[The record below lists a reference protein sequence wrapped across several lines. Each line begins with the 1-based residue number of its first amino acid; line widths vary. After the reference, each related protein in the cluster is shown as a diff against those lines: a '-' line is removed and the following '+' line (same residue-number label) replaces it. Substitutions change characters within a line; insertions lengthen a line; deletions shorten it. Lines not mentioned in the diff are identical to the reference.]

1 MAKPKKF
8 IVGGLL
14 NIAGGG
20 VTAGI
25 SYAQRQKALRQLA
38 QIDQAESS
46 NIMSM
51 AARNRVARQETD
63 STAATDAAGRAT
75 ASQFSA
81 AQEAGGARAVQSIGP
96 SAQRAQEEAVA
107 RSLARF
113 GEYGASLSEQDDA
126 SVLDASRARSAPRIR
141 SLQSAAD
148 AATQSMIGGFATAA
162 AGAAQ
167 TIGGLPKP
175 GQKDKAQETTS
186 NLGTRSLGTQLNF
199 PNVKNPGF
207 QFGAPAK
214 DNYESPAGNIV
225 LDEVSVTPSIQ
236 AQGEKAVKTPAQQ
249 LREMNPMYLFNRGL
263 LEKVPTQKEGGMV
276 DGSKAL
282 KTPGDFSHKTNPI
295 DVIKGGK
302 KIAEMTGGE
311 YIFNPK
317 QSQKLRN
324 LSGQGESTLHKFVRE
339 LLSKSQFK

>member
-14 NIAGGG
+14 NIGAGVG
-20 VTAGI
+20 TAAI

-38 QIDQAESS
+38 QVDQAESS

-63 STAATDAAGRAT
+63 ATAATDAAGRAT
-75 ASQFSA
+75 ASQLAA
-81 AQEAGGARAVQSIGP
+81 AQEAGGSRALQSITP
-96 SAQRAQEEAVA
+96 AAARAQEEAVA
-107 RSLARF
+107 RSLTRF
-113 GEYGASLSEQDDA
+113 GEYGAAISEQDDA
-126 SVLDASRARSAPRIR
+126 NVLDASRARSAPRIQ
-141 SLQSAAD
+141 SLQMAAD
-148 AATQSMIGGFATAA
+148 AATQNMVGGVSQAA
-162 AGAAQ
+162 AGVAQ
-167 TIGGLPKP
+167 TIGGIGKKP
-175 GQKDKAQETTS
+175 QKDPTEKTTEQIKAA
-186 NLGTRSLGTQLNF
+186 G
-199 PNVKNPGF
+199 
-207 QFGAPAK
+207 PAA
-214 DNYESPAGNIV
+214 NSMSAF
-225 LDEVSVTPSIQ
+225 S
-236 AQGEKAVKTPAQQ
+236 AQGAQRLSQNFAATPGIGKPFERPKASLLAEKDDTEQRTPRTLNA
-249 LREMNPMYLFNRGL
+249 
-263 LEKVPTQKEGGMV
+263 GG
-276 DGSKAL
+276 KAL

-295 DVIKGGK
+295 DVMKDGK

>member
-14 NIAGGG
+14 NLGAGIG
-20 VTAGI
+20 TAAI

-38 QIDQAESS
+38 QVDQAESS

-63 STAATDAAGRAT
+63 ATDAIDAAGRAT
-75 ASQFSA
+75 ASQFAA
-81 AQEAGGARAVQSIGP
+81 AQEAGGSRAVQSTGP

-113 GEYGASLSEQDDA
+113 GQYGAAISEQDDA
-126 SVLDASRARSAPRIR
+126 GVLEASRARSAPRIQ

-148 AATQSMIGGFATAA
+148 AATQNMVGGVAQAA
-162 AGAAQ
+162 SGLAQ
-167 TIGGLPKP
+167 TIGGIGKKP
-175 GQKDKAQETTS
+175 QKTPSAKDTEGIKAAAPAINKMGDFAAQQSAGISQKINE
-186 NLGTRSLGTQLNF
+186 NLGSTLAR
-199 PNVKNPGF
+199 PR
-207 QFGAPAK
+207 
-214 DNYESPAGNIV
+214 
-225 LDEVSVTPSIQ
+225 VTPASFLETEEDRMEQ
-236 AQGEKAVKTPAQQ
+236 RTPRD
-249 LREMNPMYLFNRGL
+249 LR
-263 LEKVPTQKEGGMV
+263 TGG
-276 DGSKAL
+276 KAL

-324 LSGQGESTLHKFVRE
+324 LAEDGTSTLHKFVRE

>member
-14 NIAGGG
+14 NLGAGIG
-20 VTAGI
+20 TAAI

-38 QIDQAESS
+38 QVDQAESS

-63 STAATDAAGRAT
+63 ATAATDAAGRAT
-75 ASQFSA
+75 ASQLAA
-81 AQEAGGARAVQSIGP
+81 AQEAGGSRALQSITP
-96 SAQRAQEEAVA
+96 AAARAQEEAVA
-107 RSLARF
+107 RSLTRF
-113 GEYGASLSEQDDA
+113 GEYGAAISEQDDA
-126 SVLDASRARSAPRIR
+126 NVLDASRARSAPRIQ
-141 SLQSAAD
+141 SLQMAAD
-148 AATQSMIGGFATAA
+148 AATQNMVGGVSQAA
-162 AGAAQ
+162 AGVAQ
-167 TIGGLPKP
+167 TIGGIGKKP
-175 GQKDKAQETTS
+175 QKDPTEKTTEQIKAAGPAANSMSAFSAQGAQRLS
-186 NLGTRSLGTQLNF
+186 QNF
-199 PNVKNPGF
+199 AATPGI
-207 QFGAPAK
+207 GSTLARPR
-214 DNYESPAGNIV
+214 
-225 LDEVSVTPSIQ
+225 VTPASFLETEEDRMEQ
-236 AQGEKAVKTPAQQ
+236 RTPRD
-249 LREMNPMYLFNRGL
+249 LR
-263 LEKVPTQKEGGMV
+263 TGG
-276 DGSKAL
+276 KAL

-295 DVIKGGK
+295 DVMKDGK

>member
-14 NIAGGG
+14 SIAGGVG
-20 VTAGI
+20 TAAI

-38 QIDQAESS
+38 QVDQAESS

-63 STAATDAAGRAT
+63 ATAATDAAGRAT
-75 ASQFSA
+75 ASQFAA
-81 AQEAGGARAVQSIGP
+81 AQEAGGSRAVQSVGP

-107 RSLARF
+107 RNLTRF
-113 GEYGASLSEQDDA
+113 GQYGAAISEQDDA
-126 SVLDASRARSAPRIR
+126 NVLDASQARSAPRIQ

-148 AATQSMIGGFATAA
+148 AATQSMIGGFSQAA

-167 TIGGLPKP
+167 TIGGIGKKP
-175 GQKDKAQETTS
+175 QKTPSAKDTEGIKAA
-186 NLGTRSLGTQLNF
+186 
-199 PNVKNPGF
+199 
-207 QFGAPAK
+207 APAINK
-214 DNYESPAGNIV
+214 MGA
-225 LDEVSVTPSIQ
+225 L
-236 AQGEKAVKTPAQQ
+236 AAQQ
-249 LREMNPMYLFNRGL
+249 MAGISQKIASTPGVGKPFERPKASL
-263 LEKVPTQKEGGMV
+263 LEEEEKGFSKGG
-276 DGSKAL
+276 KAM

-295 DVIKGGK
+295 DVMKDGK

>member
-14 NIAGGG
+14 NLGAGIG
-20 VTAGI
+20 TAAI

-38 QIDQAESS
+38 QVDQAESS

-63 STAATDAAGRAT
+63 ATAATDAAGRAT
-75 ASQFSA
+75 ASQLAA
-81 AQEAGGARAVQSIGP
+81 AQEAGGSRALQSITP
-96 SAQRAQEEAVA
+96 AAARAQEEAVA
-107 RSLARF
+107 RSLTRF
-113 GEYGASLSEQDDA
+113 GEYGAAISEQDDA
-126 SVLDASRARSAPRIR
+126 NVLDASRARSAPRIQ

-148 AATQSMIGGFATAA
+148 AATQNMVGGVAQA
-162 AGAAQ
+162 AGGLAQ
-167 TIGGLPKP
+167 TIGGIGKKP
-175 GQKDKAQETTS
+175 QKDPTEKTTEQIKAA
-186 NLGTRSLGTQLNF
+186 G
-199 PNVKNPGF
+199 
-207 QFGAPAK
+207 PAA
-214 DNYESPAGNIV
+214 NSMSAF
-225 LDEVSVTPSIQ
+225 S
-236 AQGEKAVKTPAQQ
+236 AQGAQRLSQNFAATPGIGKPFERPRVPFTGEEEEQFSKGGKA
-249 LREMNPMYLFNRGL
+249 M
-263 LEKVPTQKEGGMV
+263 
-276 DGSKAL
+276 

-295 DVIKGGK
+295 DVMKDGK

>member
-14 NIAGGG
+14 NLGAGIG
-20 VTAGI
+20 TAAI

-38 QIDQAESS
+38 QVDQAESS

-63 STAATDAAGRAT
+63 ATAATDAAGRAT
-75 ASQFSA
+75 ASQLAA
-81 AQEAGGARAVQSIGP
+81 AQEAGGSRALQSITP
-96 SAQRAQEEAVA
+96 AAARAQEEAVA
-107 RSLARF
+107 RSLTRF
-113 GEYGASLSEQDDA
+113 GEYGAAISEQDDA
-126 SVLDASRARSAPRIR
+126 NVLDASRARSAPRIQ

-148 AATQSMIGGFATAA
+148 AATQNMVGGVAQAA
-162 AGAAQ
+162 SGLAQ
-167 TIGGLPKP
+167 TIGGIGKKPQKTPSAKDTEGIKAAAPAINKMGALAAQQMTGIRAAIEPKP
-175 GQKDKAQETTS
+175 FARPRVPFTGEEEEQFSKGGKA
-186 NLGTRSLGTQLNF
+186 
-199 PNVKNPGF
+199 
-207 QFGAPAK
+207 
-214 DNYESPAGNIV
+214 
-225 LDEVSVTPSIQ
+225 
-236 AQGEKAVKTPAQQ
+236 
-249 LREMNPMYLFNRGL
+249 M
-263 LEKVPTQKEGGMV
+263 
-276 DGSKAL
+276 

-295 DVIKGGK
+295 DVMKDGK

>member
-8 IVGGLL
+8 VVGGLL
-14 NIAGGG
+14 NLGAGIG
-20 VTAGI
+20 TAAI

-38 QIDQAESS
+38 QVDQAESS

-63 STAATDAAGRAT
+63 ATAATDAAARAT
-75 ASQFSA
+75 ASQLAA
-81 AQEAGGARAVQSIGP
+81 AQEAGGSRAVQSTGP

-113 GEYGASLSEQDDA
+113 GQYGAAISEQDDA
-126 SVLDASRARSAPRIR
+126 GVLEASRARSAPRIQ

-148 AATQSMIGGFATAA
+148 AATQNMVGGVAQAA
-162 AGAAQ
+162 SGLAQ
-167 TIGGLPKP
+167 TIGGIGKKP
-175 GQKDKAQETTS
+175 QKTPSAKDTEGIKAAAPAINKMGDFAAQQSAGISQKINE
-186 NLGTRSLGTQLNF
+186 NLGSTLAR
-199 PNVKNPGF
+199 P
-207 QFGAPAK
+207 
-214 DNYESPAGNIV
+214 
-225 LDEVSVTPSIQ
+225 SVTPASFLEIEEDRMEQ
-236 AQGEKAVKTPAQQ
+236 RTPRTLKT
-249 LREMNPMYLFNRGL
+249 
-263 LEKVPTQKEGGMV
+263 GG
-276 DGSKAL
+276 KAL
-282 KTPGDFSHKTNPI
+282 KTPGDFSHKANPI
-295 DVIKGGK
+295 DVMKDGK

-324 LSGQGESTLHKFVRE
+324 LAEDGTSTLHKFVRE

>member
-14 NIAGGG
+14 NLGAGIG
-20 VTAGI
+20 TAAI

-38 QIDQAESS
+38 QVDQAESS

-63 STAATDAAGRAT
+63 ATAATDAAGRAT
-75 ASQFSA
+75 ASQLAA
-81 AQEAGGARAVQSIGP
+81 AQEAGGSRALQSITP
-96 SAQRAQEEAVA
+96 AAARAQEEAVA
-107 RSLARF
+107 RSLTRF
-113 GEYGASLSEQDDA
+113 GEYGAAISEQDDA
-126 SVLDASRARSAPRIR
+126 NVLDASRARSAPRIQ

-148 AATQSMIGGFATAA
+148 AATQNMVGGVAQAA
-162 AGAAQ
+162 SGLAQ
-167 TIGGLPKP
+167 TIGGIGKKP
-175 GQKDKAQETTS
+175 QKTPSAKDTEGIKAA
-186 NLGTRSLGTQLNF
+186 
-199 PNVKNPGF
+199 
-207 QFGAPAK
+207 APAISK
-214 DNYESPAGNIV
+214 MGGLA
-225 LDEVSVTPSIQ
+225 
-236 AQGEKAVKTPAQQ
+236 AQQ
-249 LREMNPMYLFNRGL
+249 MAGISQKIASTPGVGKPFERPKASL
-263 LEKVPTQKEGGMV
+263 LEEEEKGFSKGG
-276 DGSKAL
+276 KAL

-295 DVIKGGK
+295 DVMKDGK

>member
-113 GEYGASLSEQDDA
+113 GEYGAAISEQDDA
-126 SVLDASRARSAPRIR
+126 SVLDASRARSAPRIQ

-167 TIGGLPKP
+167 TIGGIGKKP
-175 GQKDKAQETTS
+175 QKTPSEAVTRRETLASLDNTQGERNVIGKNLSSLQE
-186 NLGTRSLGTQLNF
+186 Q
-199 PNVKNPGF
+199 
-207 QFGAPAK
+207 
-214 DNYESPAGNIV
+214 
-225 LDEVSVTPSIQ
+225 LDEENNKFIPLPS
-236 AQGEKAVKTPAQQ
+236 KMK
-249 LREMNPMYLFNRGL
+249 R
-263 LEKVPTQKEGGMV
+263 GGMV

>member
-14 NIAGGG
+14 NLGAGIG
-20 VTAGI
+20 TAAI

-38 QIDQAESS
+38 QVDQAESS

-63 STAATDAAGRAT
+63 ATAATDAAGRAT
-75 ASQFSA
+75 ASQLAA
-81 AQEAGGARAVQSIGP
+81 AQEAGGSRALQSITP
-96 SAQRAQEEAVA
+96 AAARAQEEAVA
-107 RSLARF
+107 RSLTRF
-113 GEYGASLSEQDDA
+113 GEYGAAISEQDDA
-126 SVLDASRARSAPRIR
+126 NVLDASRARSAPRIQ
-141 SLQSAAD
+141 SLQMAAD
-148 AATQSMIGGFATAA
+148 AATQNMVGGVSQAA
-162 AGAAQ
+162 AGVAQ
-167 TIGGLPKP
+167 TIGGIGKKP
-175 GQKDKAQETTS
+175 QKDPTEKTTEQIKAA
-186 NLGTRSLGTQLNF
+186 G
-199 PNVKNPGF
+199 
-207 QFGAPAK
+207 PAA
-214 DNYESPAGNIV
+214 NSMSAF
-225 LDEVSVTPSIQ
+225 S
-236 AQGEKAVKTPAQQ
+236 AQGAQRLSQNFAATPGIGKPFERPKAVLAEKDDTEQRTPRTLNA
-249 LREMNPMYLFNRGL
+249 
-263 LEKVPTQKEGGMV
+263 GG
-276 DGSKAL
+276 KAL

-295 DVIKGGK
+295 DVMKDGK

>member
-14 NIAGGG
+14 NLGAGIG
-20 VTAGI
+20 TAAI

-38 QIDQAESS
+38 QVDQAESS

-63 STAATDAAGRAT
+63 ATAATDAAGRAT
-75 ASQFSA
+75 ASQFAA
-81 AQEAGGARAVQSIGP
+81 AQEAGGSRAVQSIGP

-113 GEYGASLSEQDDA
+113 GQYGAAISEQDDA
-126 SVLDASRARSAPRIR
+126 DVLDASRARSAPRIQ

-148 AATQSMIGGFATAA
+148 AAAQNMVGGVAQAA
-162 AGAAQ
+162 AGVAQ
-167 TIGGLPKP
+167 TIGGIGKKP
-175 GQKDKAQETTS
+175 QKTPSAKDTEGIKAAAPAIRKMGDFAAQQMTGISQKINE
-186 NLGTRSLGTQLNF
+186 NLGSTFER
-199 PNVKNPGF
+199 PK
-207 QFGAPAK
+207 
-214 DNYESPAGNIV
+214 
-225 LDEVSVTPSIQ
+225 VTSKSFLEIEEDRMEQRTPRNM
-236 AQGEKAVKTPAQQ
+236 KT
-249 LREMNPMYLFNRGL
+249 
-263 LEKVPTQKEGGMV
+263 GG
-276 DGSKAL
+276 KAL
-282 KTPGDFSHKTNPI
+282 KTPGDFSHKSNPI
-295 DVIKGGK
+295 DVMKDGK

>member
-14 NIAGGG
+14 NIGAGVG
-20 VTAGI
+20 TAAI

-38 QIDQAESS
+38 QVDQAESS

-63 STAATDAAGRAT
+63 ATAATDAAGRAT
-75 ASQFSA
+75 ASQLAA
-81 AQEAGGARAVQSIGP
+81 AQEAGGSRALQSITP
-96 SAQRAQEEAVA
+96 AAARAQEEAVA
-107 RSLARF
+107 RSLTRF
-113 GEYGASLSEQDDA
+113 GEYGAAVSEQDDA
-126 SVLDASRARSAPRIR
+126 GVLEASRARSAPRIQ

-148 AATQSMIGGFATAA
+148 AATQNMVGGISQAA
-162 AGAAQ
+162 AGVAQ
-167 TIGGLPKP
+167 TIGGIGKKP
-175 GQKDKAQETTS
+175 QKDPTEKTTEQIKASGPAANSMSAFSVQGAQRLS
-186 NLGTRSLGTQLNF
+186 QNF
-199 PNVKNPGF
+199 AAIPGIGKPFAPVKASFSAEKPDIE
-207 QFGAPAK
+207 QRTPR
-214 DNYESPAGNIV
+214 ELSAG
-225 LDEVSVTPSIQ
+225 
-236 AQGEKAVKTPAQQ
+236 G
-249 LREMNPMYLFNRGL
+249 
-263 LEKVPTQKEGGMV
+263 
-276 DGSKAL
+276 KAL

-324 LSGQGESTLHKFVRE
+324 LAEDGTSTLHKFVRE

>member
-14 NIAGGG
+14 NLGAGIG
-20 VTAGI
+20 TAAI

-38 QIDQAESS
+38 QVDQAESS

-63 STAATDAAGRAT
+63 ATAATDAAGRAT
-75 ASQFSA
+75 ASQLAA
-81 AQEAGGARAVQSIGP
+81 AQEAGGSRALQSITP
-96 SAQRAQEEAVA
+96 AAARAQEEAVA
-107 RSLARF
+107 RSLTRF
-113 GEYGASLSEQDDA
+113 GEYGAAISEQDDA
-126 SVLDASRARSAPRIR
+126 NVLDASRARSAPRIQ

-148 AATQSMIGGFATAA
+148 AATQNMVGGVAQAA
-162 AGAAQ
+162 SGLAQ
-167 TIGGLPKP
+167 TIGGIGKKP
-175 GQKDKAQETTS
+175 QKTPSAKDTEGIKAAAPAINKMGDLAAQQMTGISQKINE
-186 NLGTRSLGTQLNF
+186 NLGSTLAR
-199 PNVKNPGF
+199 PK
-207 QFGAPAK
+207 
-214 DNYESPAGNIV
+214 
-225 LDEVSVTPSIQ
+225 VTPGSFLEEEERPE
-236 AQGEKAVKTPAQQ
+236 GKNGMVVKTP
-249 LREMNPMYLFNRGL
+249 
-263 LEKVPTQKEGGMV
+263 
-276 DGSKAL
+276 GS
-282 KTPGDFSHKTNPI
+282 FSHKTNPI
-295 DVIKGGK
+295 DVMKDGK

>member
-8 IVGGLL
+8 VVGGLL
-14 NIAGGG
+14 NLGAGIG
-20 VTAGI
+20 TAAI

-38 QIDQAESS
+38 QVDQAESS

-63 STAATDAAGRAT
+63 ATAATEAAGRAT
-75 ASQFSA
+75 ASQLAA
-81 AQEAGGARAVQSIGP
+81 AQEAGGSRAVQSTGP

-107 RSLARF
+107 LSLARF
-113 GEYGASLSEQDDA
+113 GQYGAAISEQDDA
-126 SVLDASRARSAPRIR
+126 GVLEASRARSAPRIQ

-148 AATQSMIGGFATAA
+148 AATQNMVGGVAQAA
-162 AGAAQ
+162 SGLAQ
-167 TIGGLPKP
+167 TIGGIGKKPQKTPSAKDTEGIKAATPAINKMGDLAAQQMTGIRAAIEPKP
-175 GQKDKAQETTS
+175 FARPSVPFTGEEEEQFSKGGKA
-186 NLGTRSLGTQLNF
+186 
-199 PNVKNPGF
+199 
-207 QFGAPAK
+207 
-214 DNYESPAGNIV
+214 
-225 LDEVSVTPSIQ
+225 
-236 AQGEKAVKTPAQQ
+236 
-249 LREMNPMYLFNRGL
+249 M
-263 LEKVPTQKEGGMV
+263 
-276 DGSKAL
+276 

-324 LSGQGESTLHKFVRE
+324 LAEDGTSTLHKFVRE

>member
-126 SVLDASRARSAPRIR
+126 SVLDASRARSAPRIQ

-167 TIGGLPKP
+167 TIGGIGKKP
-175 GQKDKAQETTS
+175 QKTPSEAVTRRETLASLDNTQGERNVIGKNLSSLQE
-186 NLGTRSLGTQLNF
+186 Q
-199 PNVKNPGF
+199 
-207 QFGAPAK
+207 
-214 DNYESPAGNIV
+214 
-225 LDEVSVTPSIQ
+225 LDEENNKFIPLPS
-236 AQGEKAVKTPAQQ
+236 KMK
-249 LREMNPMYLFNRGL
+249 R
-263 LEKVPTQKEGGMV
+263 GGMV

>member
-8 IVGGLL
+8 VVGGLL
-14 NIAGGG
+14 NLGAGIG
-20 VTAGI
+20 TAAI

-38 QIDQAESS
+38 QVDQAESS

-63 STAATDAAGRAT
+63 ATAATEAAGRAT
-75 ASQFSA
+75 ASQLAA
-81 AQEAGGARAVQSIGP
+81 AQEAGGSRAVQSTGP

-113 GEYGASLSEQDDA
+113 GEYGAAVSEQDDA
-126 SVLDASRARSAPRIR
+126 GVLDASRARSAPRIQ
-141 SLQSAAD
+141 SLQLAAD
-148 AATQSMIGGFATAA
+148 AATQNMVGGVAQAA
-162 AGAAQ
+162 SGLAQ
-167 TIGGLPKP
+167 TIGGIGKKP
-175 GQKDKAQETTS
+175 QKTPSAKDTEGIKAAAPAINKMGGFAAQQSAGISQKINENLGSTLARPRVTPETT
-186 NLGTRSLGTQLNF
+186 LEIEEDRMEQR
-199 PNVKNPGF
+199 
-207 QFGAPAK
+207 
-214 DNYESPAGNIV
+214 
-225 LDEVSVTPSIQ
+225 TPRIL
-236 AQGEKAVKTPAQQ
+236 KT
-249 LREMNPMYLFNRGL
+249 
-263 LEKVPTQKEGGMV
+263 GG
-276 DGSKAL
+276 KAL

-324 LSGQGESTLHKFVRE
+324 LAEDGTSTLHKFVRE